1 MSDLKF
7 WSNDVAVKYRI
18 ESIPQNYLIDPE
30 GKIIA
35 KNLRGPALEKKLAA
49 VLK

>member
-1 MSDLKF
+1 MDYGI
-7 WSNDVAVKYRI
+7 NA
-18 ESIPQNYLIDPE
+18 IPKNFLIDPE

-35 KNLRGPALEKKLAA
+35 KNLRGPALMDKLKE